1 MNELNGTLDS
11 AKEIFC
17 KVEDKIQLL
26 SIPVNEIHNKNCNN
40 TNVSFPLKF
49 LVSPIS
55 QEWRCDTWKSYFL
68 LLGLGAQCITKQT
81 RKK

>member
-1 MNELNGTLDS
+1 MITQIWKRAIRSVFKNKSTKILQKQMNELNGTLDS

-17 KVEDKIQLL
+17 EVEDKIQLL
-26 SIPVNEIHNKNCNN
+26 SIPVNEVHNKNCNN

-55 QEWRCDTWKSYFL
+55 QE
-68 LLGLGAQCITKQT
+68 
-81 RKK
+81 